1 MKVKGFGAWPS
12 KNSLTGRQRNSYDVY
27 NKTQKG
33 NEWFPRAEEYASRNV
48 EEYHHYQEQQDLT
61 VEQDDQ
67 QSKQDK
73 QEEQK
78 KRRKRTVNK

>member
-1 MKVKGFGAWPS
+1 MKVRGFGAWPS
-12 KNSLTGRQRNSYDVY
+12 KNSLTGGQRNSYDVY

-33 NEWFPRAEEYASRNV
+33 NERFPRAEEYASRN
-48 EEYHHYQEQQDLT
+48 

-73 QEEQK
+73 QEEK